1 MKIKWLGHSCF
12 LITGGNGVRILTDP
26 FDETVGYQLPA
37 VEADIVTSSHD
48 HFDHNHIGVVKGDFV
63 HLNEPGPYRERD
75 IEIRGIGS
83 YHDDQGGQKRG
94 DNIIFT
100 FRFEGISVCHLG
112 DLGHL
117 LEDEQI
123 RAIGP
128 VDILL
133 VPVGGTY
140 TIDYRQAVDL
150 IGQLEPKLVIPMHYK
165 TPAMGFDI
173 DGVDK
178 FLKEYG
184 VEAYE
189 AGSQEI
195 DLSATSLNDYGRVI
209 LLNYE

>member
-48 HFDHNHIGVVKGDFV
+48 HFDYNHIRVVKGDFV

-100 FRFEGISVCHLG
+100 FRLEGISVCHLG

-133 VPVGGTY
+133 IPVGGTY

-184 VEAYE
+184 VGAYE

>member
-63 HLNEPGPYRERD
+63 HLNKPGPYRERD

-83 YHDDQGGQKRG
+83 YHDGQGGQKRG

-100 FRFEGISVCHLG
+100 FRLEGISVCHLG

-133 VPVGGTY
+133 IPVGGTY

-184 VEAYE
+184 VGAYE